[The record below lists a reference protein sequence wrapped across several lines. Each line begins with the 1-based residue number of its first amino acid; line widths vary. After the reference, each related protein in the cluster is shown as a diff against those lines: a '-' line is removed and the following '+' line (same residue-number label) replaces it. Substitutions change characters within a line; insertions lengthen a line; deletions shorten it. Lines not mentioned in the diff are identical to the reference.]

1 MHRNCSINFI
11 RRNAID
17 VRTSKNLISFYV
29 NLGEIWC
36 HDTNAKHFISRID
49 YENRQNHVQCQYKE
63 MSKYFISIQDEIF
76 KDGYRIQSKLSG
88 QFPQVEVEV
97 QV

>member
-1 MHRNCSINFI
+1 
-11 RRNAID
+11 
-17 VRTSKNLISFYV
+17 
-29 NLGEIWC
+29 
-36 HDTNAKHFISRID
+36 
-49 YENRQNHVQCQYKE
+49 